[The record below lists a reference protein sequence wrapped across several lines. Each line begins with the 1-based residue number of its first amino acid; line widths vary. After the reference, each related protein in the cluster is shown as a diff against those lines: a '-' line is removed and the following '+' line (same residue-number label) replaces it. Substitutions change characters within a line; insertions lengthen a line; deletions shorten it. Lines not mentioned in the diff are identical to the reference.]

1 MLKLIKYEFRKN
13 LYGIAVMLGIIALAQ
28 IYFMYACF
36 IDQNRNKALAGAW
49 ILFFCAVVCFFMVF
63 AFGIVPYSR
72 ELSNKTSYLVFMTP
86 NRSIKIIGSKLLFT
100 FLNGVMVA
108 LLLAGLWL
116 IDWKLL
122 MDMWEQEVSVIEM
135 VFDLVKNF
143 GINVTDIAYGIS
155 LFVINFLINFF
166 MAVTL
171 AYLCITLT
179 ATVLQNR
186 KIKGLISVI
195 LYIFLFYAVNKIG
208 GLLPVLYESP
218 ENMQQVVITA
228 LPCMVFFLIIIAGAV
243 VGTAQLL
250 DKKVSL

>member
-13 LYGIAVMLGIIALAQ
+13 LYGIAVMLSIIALAQ

-63 AFGIVPYSR
+63 AFGIVTYSR

-143 GINVTDIAYGIS
+143 GINVTDIA
-155 LFVINFLINFF
+155 
-166 MAVTL
+166 
-171 AYLCITLT
+171 
-179 ATVLQNR
+179 
-186 KIKGLISVI
+186 
-195 LYIFLFYAVNKIG
+195 
-208 GLLPVLYESP
+208 
-218 ENMQQVVITA
+218 
-228 LPCMVFFLIIIAGAV
+228 
-243 VGTAQLL
+243 
-250 DKKVSL
+250 